1 MDISNVINNLN
12 KKNEKNS
19 KDKVSSNDEKLIEI
33 LQAISNDYLQEGE
46 IEKYKQLLKAIYSSE
61 NFRHKYSQIT
71 SYLLTIK
78 KENKDETFGFI
89 SHNISKIYN
98 EINEDDTIKQQVLK
112 LSDHINLEILR
123 IKDINTFKKE
133 FQEAEKNL
141 EQTKTKIKNMECEAK
156 ETIKEI
162 SKLNDEV
169 KSSRREYITILGVF
183 ASIIL
188 AFVAGLSFS
197 NAVLSNIDK
206 ASIYRLSF
214 IVCLIGFFITNIL
227 HYLYKFIKDIHFNNY
242 SNKSKGEKSKFYDS
256 YICKFNAFIAI
267 IILCIFIVWAFETEI
282 KHLKQYIIYYLF
294 C

>member
-1 MDISNVINNLN
+1 MDISNFLNNLN
-12 KKNEKNS
+12 EKNEKNS
-19 KDKVSSNDEKLIEI
+19 KDEISANDEKLIEI
-33 LQAISNDYLQEGE
+33 LQEISNDYLQEGE
-46 IEKYKQLLKAIYSSE
+46 SEKYKKLLKEIYSSE

-78 KENKDETFGFI
+78 KENKNETFGFI

-98 EINEDDTIKQQVLK
+98 EINEDDTLKRQVLK

-123 IKDINTFKKE
+123 IKDINVFKKA
-133 FQEAEKNL
+133 FQQAEKHL
-141 EQTKTKIKNMECEAK
+141 KQTKNKIQNMERGL
-156 ETIKEI
+156 KEI

-169 KSSRREYITILGVF
+169 KSSRREYIAILGVF

-214 IVCLIGFFITNIL
+214 IICLIGLFITNIL

-242 SNKSKGEKSKFYDS
+242 SNKSKGEKSKFCDS

-282 KHLKQYIIYYLF
+282 KHFILFNLF

>member
-1 MDISNVINNLN
+1 MDISNFLNNLN
-12 KKNEKNS
+12 EKNEKNS
-19 KDKVSSNDEKLIEI
+19 KDEISANDEKLIEI
-33 LQAISNDYLQEGE
+33 LQEISNDYLQEGE
-46 IEKYKQLLKAIYSSE
+46 SEKYKKLLKEIYSSE

-78 KENKDETFGFI
+78 KENKNETFGFI

-98 EINEDDTIKQQVLK
+98 EINEDDTLKRQILK

-123 IKDINTFKKE
+123 IKDINVFKKE
-133 FQEAEKNL
+133 FQQAEKHL
-141 EQTKTKIKNMECEAK
+141 KQTKNKIQNMERSL
-156 ETIKEI
+156 KEI

-169 KSSRREYITILGVF
+169 KSSRREYIAILGVF

-214 IVCLIGFFITNIL
+214 IICLIGLFITNIL

-242 SNKSKGEKSKFYDS
+242 SNKSKGEKSKFCDS

-282 KHLKQYIIYYLF
+282 KHFILFNLF

>member
-1 MDISNVINNLN
+1 MDISNFLNNLN
-12 KKNEKNS
+12 EKNEKNS
-19 KDKVSSNDEKLIEI
+19 KDEISANDEKLIEI
-33 LQAISNDYLQEGE
+33 LQEISNDYLQEGE
-46 IEKYKQLLKAIYSSE
+46 IEKYKKRLKIIYDSE

-78 KENKDETFGFI
+78 KENKNETFGFI

-133 FQEAEKNL
+133 FQQAEKNL
-141 EQTKTKIKNMECEAK
+141 KQTKTKIKNMECDLKEAK

-162 SKLNDEV
+162 SNLNDEV

-214 IVCLIGFFITNIL
+214 IVCLIGLFITNIL
-227 HYLYKFIKDIHFNNY
+227 YYLYKFIKDIHFNNY
-242 SNKSKGEKSKFYDS
+242 SNKSKDQKSKFCNSD
-256 YICKFNAFIAI
+256 IRKFNVFIAI

-282 KHLKQYIIYYLF
+282 KHFILFNLF

>member
-1 MDISNVINNLN
+1 MDISNFLNNLN
-12 KKNEKNS
+12 EKNEKNS
-19 KDKVSSNDEKLIEI
+19 KDEISANDEKLIEI
-33 LQAISNDYLQEGE
+33 LQEISNDYLQEGE
-46 IEKYKQLLKAIYSSE
+46 SEKYKKLLKEIYSSE

-78 KENKDETFGFI
+78 KENKNETFGFI

-98 EINEDDTIKQQVLK
+98 EINEDDTLKRQVLK

-123 IKDINTFKKE
+123 IKDINVFKKA
-133 FQEAEKNL
+133 FQQAEKHL
-141 EQTKTKIKNMECEAK
+141 KQTKNKIQNMERGL
-156 ETIKEI
+156 KEI

-169 KSSRREYITILGVF
+169 KSSRREYIAILGVF

-214 IVCLIGFFITNIL
+214 IICLIGLFITNIL

-242 SNKSKGEKSKFYDS
+242 SNKSKGEKSKFCDS

-282 KHLKQYIIYYLF
+282 KHFLLFSLF